1 MWMIAIAIYSYVA
14 NFIILVVCQASSSN
28 TTNHRYHWYTAPAN
42 EPNQF
47 TGNRI
52 LSSNA
57 RGNFSS
63 DTDYID
69 VTLPSNVKW
78 IVATTITSSD
88 TRGTEP
94 QFVVTTEDGPS
105 YIISSDGHT
114 ERMVDYPTTTDEGFS
129 ADRPLLV
136 LTYQVDLDND
146 DSSTTTPQR
155 QSITKIIELPQSAKC
170 YQFYHIQ
177 YMFFNLHISTL
188 IQVVILCCM
197 I

>member
-1 MWMIAIAIYSYVA
+1 MIATYCNNTLHSMWMIAIAIYVA
-14 NFIILVVCQASSSN
+14 NFIILVVCQASSSSN
-28 TTNHRYHWYTAPAN
+28 TTYHRYHWYTAPAN

-78 IVATTITSSD
+78 IVATTIKSSD
-88 TRGTEP
+88 KRGTEP
-94 QFVVTTEDGPS
+94 QFVVTTEDGP

-129 ADRPLLV
+129 ADRPPLG
-136 LTYQVDLDND
+136 
-146 DSSTTTPQR
+146 
-155 QSITKIIELPQSAKC
+155 K
-170 YQFYHIQ
+170 
-177 YMFFNLHISTL
+177 
-188 IQVVILCCM
+188 
-197 I
+197 